1 MWKSRT
7 FKKRAQQNGFT
18 KVGEGAKIPAGNTPQ
33 FERMGYEIEKYSGYY
48 PVTNELLEDSDAN
61 IADALTNGELDMVI
75 NTPHGKES
83 AHDDSYIRKTA
94 IKMKIPYMT
103 NIAAANAAVEGILEA
118 EIHGT
123 HEVKSLQEYH
133 KAIKD

>member
-1 MWKSRT
+1 MATGKT
-7 FKKRAQQNGFT
+7 FELINSNN
-18 KVGEGAKIPAGNTPQ
+18 IPAIKIKKIKEGRP
-33 FERMGYEIEKYSGYY
+33 
-48 PVTNELLEDSDAN
+48 N

-123 HEVKSLQEYH
+123 HEVNSLQEYH

>member
-1 MWKSRT
+1 MATGKT
-7 FKKRAQQNGFT
+7 FELINSNN
-18 KVGEGAKIPAGNTPQ
+18 IPAIKIKRSKKVVP
-33 FERMGYEIEKYSGYY
+33 
-48 PVTNELLEDSDAN
+48 N

-103 NIAAANAAVEGILEA
+103 NIAAA
-118 EIHGT
+118 
-123 HEVKSLQEYH
+123 
-133 KAIKD
+133 